1 MQSRVPMFTLTNLF
15 IALVVAQF
23 LIFSS
28 IGLLPYTLTASG
40 FERIPIQSVSYEMA
54 SLLLCI
60 AISGL
65 LFFSTRFSKHYTV
78 LTCILIIFALFN
90 IASITFAEG
99 KLTHITIFIG
109 IFASHIV
116 GGVLAQ
122 HNKNSILSFGAWAA
136 GVSLLLIG
144 VSAYLL
150 LSDNIFYPQGLGIK
164 PVFPG
169 KVVSTE
175 LSNIA
180 GLAIISTFF
189 WRKVATH
196 KVIPNLLMVLSI
208 AMCIW
213 CMSLGTILVLIVISM
228 MNNERQNFFGVLF
241 GLIAT
246 CVVLI
251 LPFWALVEAEIL
263 DSRWLITYLD
273 DSFFLRLSFY
283 GDLIN
288 LGIQYPL
295 TGIGIGEFYKPP
307 HHNFLGLWA
316 ETGVISVLTYAIY
329 SILGLALAYVKVKN
343 LRIDDQHKF
352 FLVALFFA
360 ALFIFL
366 KGFVHDTWT
375 NKIFYF
381 AIAYVANK
389 L

>member
-1 MQSRVPMFTLTNLF
+1 MQSRVLRFSFTNVF

-23 LIFSS
+23 VIFSS

-40 FERIPIQSVSYEMA
+40 FERFPIQLVSYEMA

-60 AISGL
+60 TISGL
-65 LFFSTRFSKHYTV
+65 LFFSTRFSKHYAV
-78 LTCILIIFALFN
+78 LTFILIIFALVN
-90 IASITFAEG
+90 IASITSAEG
-99 KLTHITIFIG
+99 KLNHITIFIG

-122 HNKNSILSFGAWAA
+122 HNKNSVLCFKVWAA

-144 VSAYLL
+144 ISAYLL
-150 LSDNIFYPQGLGIK
+150 LSGNIFYPQGEGIK

-180 GLAIISTFF
+180 GLAIIYTFF
-189 WRKVATH
+189 LRKVVTH
-196 KVIPNLLMVLSI
+196 KVIPNLLMAFSI
-208 AMCIW
+208 ALCIW
-213 CMSLGTILVLIVISM
+213 FMSLGTILALIIISIM
-228 MNNERQNFFGVLF
+228 INVRQNFFRALF
-241 GLIAT
+241 AIITAY
-246 CVVLI
+246 VVLI
-251 LPFWALVEAEIL
+251 LPFWVMVEAEIL

-316 ETGVISVLTYAIY
+316 ETGVISVLIYAIY
-329 SILGLALAYVKVKN
+329 SILGLAIAYIKVNN
-343 LRIDDQHKF
+343 LGIDNQHKF
-352 FLVALFFA
+352 FLSALFFA
-360 ALFIFL
+360 ALFIFF
-366 KGFVHDTWT
+366 KGLVHDTWT

-381 AIAYVANK
+381 AIAYVVNK

>member
-1 MQSRVPMFTLTNLF
+1 MRSRVRRFTLTNVF

-40 FERIPIQSVSYEMA
+40 FERFPIKSVSYEMA

-60 AISGL
+60 TISGL
-65 LFFSTRFSKHYTV
+65 LFFSTRFSKHYAV
-78 LTCILIIFALFN
+78 LTFILIIFALVN
-90 IASITFAEG
+90 IASVTSGEA

-122 HNKNSILSFGAWAA
+122 HNKNSILCFGVWAA
-136 GVSLLLIG
+136 GVSLLLSGI
-144 VSAYLL
+144 SAYLL

-180 GLAIISTFF
+180 GLATISTFF
-189 WRKVATH
+189 WRKVVTH
-196 KVIPNLLMVLSI
+196 KVIPNLLMAFSI
-208 AMCIW
+208 AICIW
-213 CMSLGTILVLIVISM
+213 FMSLGTILVLIIISM
-228 MNNERQNFFGVLF
+228 MSNERQNFFGVLL
-241 GLIAT
+241 GLITA

-251 LPFWALVEAEIL
+251 LPFWVLVEVEIL

-273 DSFFLRLSFY
+273 DSFFLRLGFY
-283 GDLIN
+283 SDLIN

-295 TGIGIGEFYKPP
+295 TGIGIGEFFKPP
-307 HHNFLGLWA
+307 HHNLLGLWA

-329 SILGLALAYVKVKN
+329 SILGLTLAYIKVKN
-343 LRIDDQHKF
+343 LRIDNQHKF
-352 FLVALFFA
+352 FLAALFFA

-366 KGFVHDTWT
+366 KGLVHDTWT

-381 AIAYVANK
+381 AIAYVINK
-389 L
+389 S